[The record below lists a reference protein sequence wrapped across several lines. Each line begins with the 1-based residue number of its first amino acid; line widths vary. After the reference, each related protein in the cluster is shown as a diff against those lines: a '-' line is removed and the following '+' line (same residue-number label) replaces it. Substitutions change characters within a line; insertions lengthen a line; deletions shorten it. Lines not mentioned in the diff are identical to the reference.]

1 MTMSWE
7 QKWMKE
13 IMMSEKRTAEKAEFQ
28 ASDQRS
34 KAVSIAEQSKSA
46 ASEKQTQ
53 RSREFKVKSR
63 KLQDMK
69 S

>member
-1 MTMSWE
+1 
-7 QKWMKE
+7 
-13 IMMSEKRTAEKAEFQ
+13 MSEKRTAEKAEFQ
-28 ASDQRS
+28 AFDQRS

>member
-1 MTMSWE
+1 
-7 QKWMKE
+7 MKE
-13 IMMSEKRTAEKAEFQ
+13 IMTSEKRTAEEAEFQ

-53 RSREFKVKSR
+53 RSKESKVKSR
-63 KLQDMK
+63 KL
-69 S
+69 